1 MNIKHKSDKHKQIAL
16 WAANC
21 AEQALKYARKRALF
35 RRHKNSK
42 VFHGFEKKYPND
54 KRPRKAIKAARDWA
68 FGRITIAEAR
78 KFALDS
84 HKAAR
89 KAKDQSAMAAA
100 RSAGHAAATAHV
112 WKHAFAAESYAVKS
126 QSLVL

>member
-1 MNIKHKSDKHKQIAL
+1 MSIKHKSDKHKQIAL

-21 AEQALKYARKRALF
+21 ADSVLKY
-35 RRHKNSK
+35 
-42 VFHGFEKKYPND
+42 FEKKYPKD

-68 FGRITIAEAR
+68 FGRITITETR